1 MFDILID
8 YEEEYMSTSEE
19 DNEEEKEALLNKF
32 GNQLKAIVGNTGKS
46 IKNKQQTKKKDFV
59 R

>member
-1 MFDILID
+1 MYDINID

-32 GNQLKAIVGNTGKS
+32 SNQLKVIVGNTGKS
-46 IKNKQQTKKKDFV
+46 I
-59 R
+59 

>member
-1 MFDILID
+1 
-8 YEEEYMSTSEE
+8 MSTSEE

-32 GNQLKAIVGNTGKS
+32 GTQLKAIVGNTGKS
-46 IKNKQQTKKKDFV
+46 IRSKQQTKKRDFV

>member
-1 MFDILID
+1 
-8 YEEEYMSTSEE
+8 MSTSEE

-32 GNQLKAIVGNTGKS
+32 GNQLKAIVGNNQRSIRSKQKS
-46 IKNKQQTKKKDFV
+46 KKRDFV